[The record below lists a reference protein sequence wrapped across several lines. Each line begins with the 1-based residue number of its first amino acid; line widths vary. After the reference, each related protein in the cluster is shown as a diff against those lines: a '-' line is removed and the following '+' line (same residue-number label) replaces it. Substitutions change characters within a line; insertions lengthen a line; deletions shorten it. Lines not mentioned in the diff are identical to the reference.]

1 MKRHKQPNK
10 ALLRTSHKVRRPENA
25 DVGPKIMKM
34 ILAIIAG
41 LLLAGTCLAQGYGDY
56 ELDIGDGYT
65 VVRCNG
71 MDVCIGSA
79 DQGLIIYPSKYD
91 NLGPIV
97 QYITTPEYIFTRN
110 YGRKPRNLHKGDTFE
125 DVDPS
130 QEYFFSISKGSG
142 VVQGP
147 FSKNDFSQ
155 LPEVANLG
163 QLDWQ
168 SPENPDPWG
177 LFRDHPRLLIVFF
190 PILAIRYFWI
200 TIPVIVGLVLL
211 ITKIRKNLK
220 MKAQQGGPG
229 YPPQGVGS
237 PDP

>member
-1 MKRHKQPNK
+1 MMK
-10 ALLRTSHKVRRPENA
+10 
-25 DVGPKIMKM
+25 KIIV
-34 ILAIIAG
+34 ILAI
-41 LLLAGTCLAQGYGDY
+41 LLSADICLAQGYGDY

-65 VVRCNG
+65 IVRCNG
-71 MDVCIGSA
+71 LDVCVGSA

-91 NLGPIV
+91 NLGPVI
-97 QYITTPEYIFTRN
+97 QYIATPEHVLTRN
-110 YGRKPRNLHKGDTFE
+110 YGRIPRNLHKGDTFE
-125 DVDPS
+125 EVDPT
-130 QEYFFSISKGSG
+130 QEYFFSITKRTG

-147 FSKNDFSQ
+147 LSQKEFAQ
-155 LPEVANLG
+155 LPEVSDLG

-168 SPENPDPWG
+168 TPENPDPWG
-177 LFRDHPRLLIVFF
+177 IFRDHPRLLIVFL
-190 PILAIRYFWI
+190 PLLAIRYFWI

-211 ITKIRKNLK
+211 VSKIRKNLN

>member
-1 MKRHKQPNK
+1 MRPNK
-10 ALLRTSHKVRRPENA
+10 ALHPYGAQSAPRVNA

-91 NLGPIV
+91 NLGPVV

-130 QEYFFSISKGSG
+130 QEYFFSISKRTGS
-142 VVQGP
+142 VQGP
-147 FSKNDFSQ
+147 FSQKEFSQ

-168 SPENPDPWG
+168 TPENPDPWG
-177 LFRDHPRLLIVFF
+177 ILRDHPRLLIVFLPF
-190 PILAIRYFWI
+190 LAIRYFWI
-200 TIPVIVGLVLL
+200 TIPAIVGLVLL
-211 ITKIRKNLK
+211 IRNIRKKLK